1 MKYEKNKVVFG
12 TVSGITEYGAF
23 VKFDEYYSGL
33 IHISEIS
40 DKFVSDI
47 NNFVKIGDIINV
59 MILDVDH
66 KNYHLKLSIK
76 NIDYKKG
83 NGIYNKK
90 IIETPNKFN
99 TLRKKLDFWIKQ
111 YLKNKKI
118 NKPY

>member
-1 MKYEKNKVVFG
+1 MKYEKNKIVLG

-47 NNFVKIGDIINV
+47 NNYVKIGDTIKV
-59 MILDVDH
+59 MILDIDH
-66 KNYHLKLSIK
+66 NNCHLKLSIK
-76 NIDYKKG
+76 NIDYKNENKLH
-83 NGIYNKK
+83 NKK
-90 IIETPNKFN
+90 IVETPHRFN
-99 TLRKKLDFWIKQ
+99 TLRKNLDFWIKQ

-118 NKPY
+118 NKFY